1 MPPFEKNAPHEPAA
15 APTGQDSAKPAKR
28 EPDAIY
34 QADRVVARVLNPE
47 VDLKSREIRFAELF
61 RSDHLMLP
69 DECEY
74 QNYKIMVQRIGYAS
88 KVEPGNTQRGRVL
101 KGVVAEILG
110 YREQ

>member
-1 MPPFEKNAPHEPAA
+1 MPPIEKNTSQQPAA
-15 APTGQDSAKPAKR
+15 ASPDSSKPAKR

-34 QADRVVARVLNPE
+34 QSERIVARALNPE
-47 VDLKSREIRFAELF
+47 VDLEAKEIRFAELF
-61 RSDHLMLP
+61 RSDLLMLP

-74 QNYKIMVQRIGYAS
+74 QNYKIMVQRIAYAS
-88 KVEPGNTQRGRVL
+88 KVEPGDAQRGRVL